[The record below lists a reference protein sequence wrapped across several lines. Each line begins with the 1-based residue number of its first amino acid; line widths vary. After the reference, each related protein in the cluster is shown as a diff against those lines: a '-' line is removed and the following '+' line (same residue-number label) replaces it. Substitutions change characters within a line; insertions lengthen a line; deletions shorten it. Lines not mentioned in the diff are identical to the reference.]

1 MTAPSP
7 ARRKLGP
14 LPSPLLRAALAR
26 HWRRHPWQL
35 TLCLFGIALGVA
47 LVYAV
52 SLANRSALASFEQAL
67 QQLDGRASHR
77 LLGGPA
83 GIDEDFYRRLRVEL
97 GLWRSA
103 PLLLGRARLAATGS
117 AADGSG
123 GGDLRL
129 RLLGVDPF
137 AEPTLRGAQRSVLGG
152 GAGGD
157 NWTAL
162 LVADGGVALSA
173 PLAARLGASVG
184 DPLALRVGGRVV
196 PARLALIL
204 RGQGPTAAALDELLI
219 TDIATAQRWLG
230 RRGRL
235 DRIDLLLPDGPPA
248 ALRAL
253 LDGADAAGLRL
264 VEADA
269 RRAQRL
275 QMSRAFRDSLR
286 AMSLLALLVSGFLI
300 YNASSLAALQR
311 RERIGLLR
319 GLGAERGAV
328 FACLWGEALL
338 LGAAGALL
346 GLLLGQ
352 PLGQTLLGLVAQT
365 MGDLYAAGG
374 GAGST
379 GGGTLPDPATA
390 IGASLLGMG
399 ASLLAAL
406 APSVEAAASPP
417 RLAQR
422 RSVLERRGRR
432 MAPWAALTG
441 LLLGAAGLLLAAA
454 SESLNAGFAAALLVV
469 LGYAL
474 LTPWLV
480 LHSGRALA
488 PLASRFGGALGRLG
502 ARGLADGLSRS
513 AVAVAALSVAV
524 AATVGIGLMTDSFRA
539 SLQQWLLQTLQAD
552 AYLSREGGAALDP
565 QLPARLLA
573 LPQVAELSA
582 GREVQVESERGP
594 VALLALQPAS
604 RSGDGFALLAG
615 DPQRVWADFASRRL
629 LLISEPF
636 ARHQRLAVGDLLRL
650 HTAAGAAD
658 FEIGGV
664 FRDYASERGLLLL
677 HRDHYR
683 ALWGDRQIGSIGI
696 YLRAASGG
704 GLGAAGMD
712 AALAAIR
719 GVAGEA
725 RLRASARIR
734 ELSMA
739 VFERTF
745 AVTEVLRLLTVLI
758 AFAGILGAL
767 LALQLE
773 RGRDSAILR
782 AVGATPG
789 QIWRLVGGQTLLMGL
804 LAGLLAL
811 PLGAL
816 LGELLIAVIN
826 PRAFGWTLARHYS
839 PGLFAEA
846 LLLALAAAALAG
858 IYPAWRAARA
868 APAEALRDE

>member
-1 MTAPSP
+1 MTVPPP
-7 ARRKLGP
+7 A

-35 TLCLFGIALGVA
+35 ALCLFGIALGVA

-67 QQLDGRASHR
+67 RQLDGRASHR

-103 PLLLGRARLAATGS
+103 PLLLDRARLAASSDGR
-117 AADGSG
+117 GSG
-123 GGDLRL
+123 DRDLRL

-137 AEPTLRGAQRSVLGG
+137 AEPTLRGAQRRV
-152 GAGGD
+152 AGGD
-157 NWTAL
+157 NWSRL
-162 LVADGGVALSA
+162 LVAEGGVALSES
-173 PLAARLGASVG
+173 LAARLGLG
-184 DPLALRVGGRVV
+184 IGEPLALRVGGRAVD
-196 PARLALIL
+196 AHLALIL
-204 RGQGPTAAALDELLI
+204 RGEGPTAAALDELLI
-219 TDIATAQRWLG
+219 TDIATAQQWLG
-230 RRGRL
+230 RRGRI

-253 LDGADAAGLRL
+253 LAGTDAAGLRL
-264 VEADA
+264 IETDA

-352 PLGQTLLGLVAQT
+352 PLGQALLGLVAQT
-365 MGDLYAAGG
+365 MGDLYGSGATAARS
-374 GAGST
+374 A
-379 GGGTLPDPATA
+379 LPDAATA
-390 IGASLLGMG
+390 IGASLLGIG

-406 APSVEAAASPP
+406 APSIEAAASPP

-432 MAPWAALTG
+432 MAPWAALSG
-441 LLLGAAGLLLAAA
+441 LLLGAAGLALAAT
-454 SESLNAGFAAALLVV
+454 STSLNAGFAAALLVV

-480 LHSGRALA
+480 LRSGRALT
-488 PLASRFGGALGRLG
+488 PLASRLGGALGRLG

-552 AYLSREGGAALDP
+552 IYLSREDGAALDP

-582 GREVQVESERGP
+582 GREVQLESERGP

-615 DPQRVWADFASRRL
+615 DPQRLWADFASRRL

-636 ARHQRLAVGDLLRL
+636 ARHQRLAVGDRLRL
-650 HTAAGAAD
+650 HTPAGATA

-683 ALWGDRQIGSIGI
+683 ALWGDPRIDSIGV
-696 YLRAASGG
+696 YLREPADGASAAT
-704 GLGAAGMD
+704 
-712 AALAAIR
+712 AALDAIR
-719 GVAGEA
+719 DIAGEA
-725 RLRASARIR
+725 RVRASARIR
-734 ELSMA
+734 ELSLA

-858 IYPAWRAARA
+858 LYPAWRAARA